1 MVRSRGRL
9 RTRSVRMQS
18 AILSMLSSRLA
29 GRALGGALV
38 AALAAG
44 RLAGEEGVDDVFLGD
59 GSRTAPVST
68 QPRAEDHPS
77 VTAAPAP
84 KAVPDEWPPGT
95 LESLSLQS
103 ERASE
108 ALFNLIEDV
117 EVAAIKAGHGVVNA
131 RVGRRV
137 FDNHDVLGSW
147 TVVDHI
153 RLDVNYPF
161 YALYWPIVGPI
172 TGGWSIGGDV
182 ANGFIDIRQVLPR
195 DFARLPSLEER
206 AKQIQSMPNASQRA
220 AQSDIE
226 QEWTTPFAGL
236 EQARWSR
243 LWNMITFPARAP
255 TSVSWVSHMENDEVL
270 SFLAEGT
277 IEIGPEL
284 LWQVPIPHFPTTL
297 NAQASAASYIYGQ
310 FRISILKEND
320 RFVRVRLTRQG
331 EAGVTGSA
339 GGFTSDVINGF
350 SVVSWH
356 PLKNKTEI
364 TPFTFNIRHGKGRAI
379 DVVYR
384 YDLSQE
390 QGRQAYE
397 AAVAGRFRLSEEL
410 SGSGQWRRQP
420 AAAAVRHLG
429 DRDTV
434 YTKGYKGT
442 SARYS
447 LIYRHSHES
456 TLTSSDITAE
466 FPESTARV
474 YRSDAENDSAWR
486 FIWGS
491 AASFNYRFRIDV
503 DRDRSERHLRDAAT
517 MVLRGEL
524 TNSDTSGDD
533 LYDYMD
539 EAEGATGRHGFFPRP
554 PRMRPSE
561 DFPRYQADTGF
572 DRRTHQRRSS
582 DIDYGRSS
590 FYYQLTFSQDQL
602 TRFVDTPDDQRWGLL
617 ERAFGQPAGVWAS
630 GTRRVGFDITHL
642 PERLLNIPL
651 YALNIHYREGSML
664 QHARAM
670 IDAWR
675 KAATGTTL
683 EERMSAL
690 GEMFSDRRYS
700 AEMVKLLRARLTGE
714 KVSYVIQG
722 SSHGFGYL
730 RDEGGGTTPIDPL
743 PDQKE
748 QVIDFD
754 REEARPQ
761 ADPAAAVTGMRIQ
774 ALGGGRF
781 RLDFR
786 TDPTVIPRDL
796 YLTLLEIRPWRLP
809 REIGQAAYIDTSKA
823 LAAGANVLVLNDRS
837 GPFSDL
843 LARIEPGNVY
853 VVKIAI
859 SARRRHLGPDSR
871 DAPAHAGL
879 SAGAALIR
887 SSPVQRASPTPV
899 ADADAAPCG
908 PASAS
913 AAIQPP
919 PRHHSC
925 AWS

>member
-1 MVRSRGRL
+1 MSNR
-9 RTRSVRMQS
+9 
-18 AILSMLSSRLA
+18 
-29 GRALGGALV
+29 
-38 AALAAG
+38 
-44 RLAGEEGVDDVFLGD
+44 
-59 GSRTAPVST
+59 
-68 QPRAEDHPS
+68 PRPENHPT

-84 KAVPDEWPPGT
+84 KAVPEEWPHGT
-95 LESLSLQS
+95 LENLSLQS

-117 EVAAIKAGHGVVNA
+117 EVAAIKAGRGVVNA
-131 RVGRRV
+131 RLGRRV

-147 TVVDHI
+147 TVVDHV

-161 YALYWPIVGPI
+161 YSLYWPIIGPI
-172 TGGWSIGGDV
+172 TGGWTIGGDV

-195 DFARLPSLEER
+195 DFARPPSLEER
-206 AKQIQSMPNASQRA
+206 AKQIQQMPSASQRA
-220 AQSDIE
+220 AQADFE

-243 LWNMITFPARAP
+243 LWNIITFPARAP
-255 TSVSWVSHMENDEVL
+255 TSVSWVSHMEDDEVL

-284 LWQVPIPHFPTTL
+284 LWEIPIPHVTITL

-310 FRISILKEND
+310 FRISILKENS
-320 RFVRVRLTRQG
+320 RYVRVRLTRQG

-339 GGFTSDVINGF
+339 GGFSSDVINGF
-350 SVVSWH
+350 QVLSWH

-364 TPFTFNIRHGKGRAI
+364 TPFVFNIRHGKGRAI
-379 DVVYR
+379 DMVYR
-384 YDLSQE
+384 YDLSQGM
-390 QGRQAYE
+390 GRAAYE
-397 AAVAGRFRLSEEL
+397 AAVAGRFRLSEEM
-410 SGSGQWRRQP
+410 SGSDSWRRQP
-420 AAAAVRHLG
+420 VTAAVRRLG
-429 DRDTV
+429 DRDAV

-442 SARYS
+442 SSKYS

-456 TLTSSDITAE
+456 TLTSSEITAR

-474 YRSDAENDSAWR
+474 FRSDAENDSAWR
-486 FIWGS
+486 FVWGS
-491 AASFNYRFRIDV
+491 AAAFNYRFRIDV

-517 MVLRGEL
+517 MVVRGEL

-539 EAEGATGRHGFFPRP
+539 EAEDATGRRGFFPRP

-561 DFPRYQADTGF
+561 DFPRYQADSGF
-572 DRRTHQRRSS
+572 DRRAHERRSS

-590 FYYQLTFSQDQL
+590 FFYQLAFNQDQL
-602 TRFVDTPDDQRWGLL
+602 TRFIDTPDDQRWGLL
-617 ERAFGQPAGVWAS
+617 EQAFGQPAGVWEGGA
-630 GTRRVGFDITHL
+630 RRLAFDLTHL

-651 YALNIHYREGSML
+651 YALDIHYREGSML

-670 IDAWR
+670 IAAWQ
-675 KAATGTTL
+675 KAATGTSL
-683 EERMSAL
+683 EERMGSL

-700 AEMVKLLRARLTGE
+700 AELVKLLRVRLQGE
-714 KVSYVIQG
+714 KLSYVIQG

-730 RDEGGGTTPIDPL
+730 RDEGVGTTPIDPL
-743 PDQKE
+743 PEQKE
-748 QVIDFD
+748 QIIDFD
-754 REEARPQ
+754 RQEARPQ
-761 ADPAAAVTGMRIQ
+761 ADPTAVVTGLNVQ

-786 TDPTVIPRDL
+786 TAPAVTPRDL
-796 YLTLLEIRPWRLP
+796 YLTMLEIRPWHLP
-809 REIGQAAYIDTSKA
+809 REIGQAAYIDTTKA
-823 LAAGANVLVLNDRS
+823 LAAGSNVLVLNDRS

-859 SARRRHLGPDSR
+859 SRDGATWGPIAETRLRIPISF
-871 DAPAHAGL
+871 PA
-879 SAGAALIR
+879 
-887 SSPVQRASPTPV
+887 
-899 ADADAAPCG
+899 
-908 PASAS
+908 
-913 AAIQPP
+913 QP
-919 PRHHSC
+919 
-925 AWS
+925 